1 MSLEERSPLLSWSNS
16 RRNAQRWRIT
26 ALWGFPI
33 ALISS
38 VLMLVISLRSNIL
51 SPSSGLLNILHFQ
64 EDAAEGAGDELHY
77 KAGERVSQGDTGN
90 DVKLF
95 GRIFNFEGTT
105 KETLPTSESKAITSP
120 HIFLFTVDDLGWNDV
135 GMYSTDIPK
144 ATPFITSLAKKGVT
158 LSRYYA
164 QPSCTPSRVSIM
176 TAKFA
181 HRNGFQNYDM
191 QHVDQVSMLCPFI
204 LC

>member
-1 MSLEERSPLLSWSNS
+1 MDVRGRFSSRWALPASVVFCTYAFVSLQTKHQP
-16 RRNAQRWRIT
+16 
-26 ALWGFPI
+26 
-33 ALISS
+33 SS
-38 VLMLVISLRSNIL
+38 HYADASQTRVPHGAVSSIFND
-51 SPSSGLLNILHFQ
+51 SPSRFNDFDEIRPLTSTYEMPSIQ
-64 EDAAEGAGDELHY
+64 AA
-77 KAGERVSQGDTGN
+77 
-90 DVKLF
+90 
-95 GRIFNFEGTT
+95 
-105 KETLPTSESKAITSP
+105 P
-120 HIFLFTVDDLGWNDV
+120 HIILFTVDDLGWNDV

-164 QPSCTPSRVSIM
+164 QPSCTPSRVTIM

-204 LC
+204 